1 MDDILESAL
10 VESSELDIELLSG
23 TSLADTEYVDGIVL
37 LSFLTEIM
45 QTMLNKI
52 STSKFI
58 RPSGF
63 LTNGLLRALSSRA
76 NQEPLVLSEYIESG
90 VQVLTLN
97 NATRANCLSLR
108 LIKELHKK
116 IKEVKELDNVRAL
129 IIRGGG
135 QFFSAG
141 HDLNELVEGGAGSR
155 ADLFSACSH
164 MMLDLAKL
172 QIPSIAAV
180 HGPAHAAGCQL
191 VATCDLAVAGESAT
205 FATSGI
211 KLGLFCSTP
220 AIALVRA
227 IGLRAAKE
235 MLFTGHSIDA
245 NRAYELGLVHRV
257 VADEQVFEA
266 SLELAR
272 EISQHNRPVICMG
285 KRGLTAQASM
295 DISDAYDVATQV
307 MLHNLELEDTQR
319 GIKSFI
325 NKQPLPVWTHKSD

>member
-1 MDDILESAL
+1 
-10 VESSELDIELLSG
+10 
-23 TSLADTEYVDGIVL
+23 
-37 LSFLTEIM
+37 
-45 QTMLNKI
+45 
-52 STSKFI
+52 
-58 RPSGF
+58 
-63 LTNGLLRALSSRA
+63 
-76 NQEPLVLSEYIESG
+76 
-90 VQVLTLN
+90 
-97 NATRANCLSLR
+97 
-108 LIKELHKK
+108 
-116 IKEVKELDNVRAL
+116 
-129 IIRGGG
+129 
-135 QFFSAG
+135 
-141 HDLNELVEGGAGSR
+141 
-155 ADLFSACSH
+155 

-191 VATCDLAVAGESAT
+191 VATCDLAVAGQSAT

-245 NRAYELGLVHRV
+245 KRAYELGLVHRV
-257 VADEQVFEA
+257 VADERVFEA
-266 SLELAR
+266 SLELAG
-272 EISQHNRPVICMG
+272 EISQHSRPVICMG

-307 MLHNLELEDTQR
+307 MLHNLELEDTQK
-319 GIKSFI
+319 GIKSFV